1 VLMRPAQ
8 RGFSIVVEYLLD
20 NNADPNIEDHV
31 RKNVSCTQCCTYVI
45 AVNLC
50 VHLHH
55 TNPADED

>member
-1 VLMRPAQ
+1 MRPAEK
-8 RGFSIVVEYLLD
+8 GFSIVVEYLLE

-31 RKNVSCTQCCTYVI
+31 RKTYLLLDVYCTYVI

-50 VHLHH
+50 MHLHH